1 MERYNIMDIKK
12 LISLCKNTENK
23 IFIQTHNFPDADAIA
38 SAYAL
43 GEIFSHFNIPALF
56 CCRGKIDRLST
67 AKLADLLEMTLY
79 QDEDLEPIMNEKDYI
94 ICVDSQKHAG
104 NMVDFIGNEVACID
118 HHPTFV
124 EIEYKWSQVEIVG
137 ARSTLLAEH
146 FKALGIAPSEK
157 CATALLYG
165 IKMDTMNFTRGVTQR
180 DIAAFSFLFDLVN
193 NEELTKL
200 EHTNLVSKD
209 LFAYT
214 SSIENIHLY
223 EDIGF
228 SKIQF
233 SCPDGLIA
241 SLSDFILSLEEVNI
255 SIVYCLRDNGIKFS
269 VRSLH
274 PSVNAGKL
282 TNSALKDIGSGG
294 GHFAMAGGFIPTEN
308 IGALSPYLD
317 NSIENLFISA
327 IRKMM

>member
-1 MERYNIMDIKK
+1 MDIRE
-12 LISLCKNTENK
+12 LINLCKNTDKK

-43 GEIFSHFNIPALF
+43 GELLGHFGISSLF
-56 CCRGKIDRLST
+56 CCEGKIDRLST
-67 AKLADLLEMTLY
+67 AKLADLLDMNLY
-79 QDEDLEPIMNEKDYI
+79 QEEELESIMSEEDYI

-104 NMVDFIGNEVACID
+104 NIIDFKGDEVACID

-124 EIEYKWSQVEIVG
+124 EIVYKWSQVEIVG
-137 ARSTLLAEH
+137 ACSTLLAEH
-146 FKALGIAPSEK
+146 FKALGIVPGEK

-165 IKMDTMNFTRGVTQR
+165 LKMDTLNFTRGVTQR
-180 DIAAFSFLFDLVN
+180 DIAAFSFLFDFVN

-209 LFAYT
+209 LLAYT
-214 SSIENIHLY
+214 TSIENIHLY
-223 EDIGF
+223 GDIGF
-228 SKIQF
+228 SKIPF
-233 SCPDGLIA
+233 ACPDGLIA

-255 SIVYCLRDNGIKFS
+255 AIVYSMRDNGIKLS

-282 TNSALKDIGSGG
+282 TYSALKDVGSGG
-294 GHFAMAGGFIPTEN
+294 GHFAMAGGFIPTEKF
-308 IGALSPYLD
+308 GALSPYID

-327 IRKMM
+327 IREMI